1 MIWVALA
8 ALSLPIWLVIGGLL
22 GALWNRRQV
31 RRTPNALPCKTRSFS
46 AEDGSGSGV
55 VRLHTP
61 AGSTTSCW

>member
-31 RRTPNALPCKTRSFS
+31 RRTPNAFPCKTRSFRRKM
-46 AEDGSGSGV
+46 GPGSGV